1 LAERFL
7 EGSFMRPIHY
17 VSLAAAL
24 SLWASGS
31 FAATDA
37 AKKPSHPRGH
47 VLVYS
52 DQPPLTVNKRSW
64 LDPGPVAPQGSQE
77 NYVVESTGF
86 NKTPDQYYAPSRFG
100 GETLPRP
107 FYPTGRP
114 QPVVE
119 FWTPGYPY

>member
-1 LAERFL
+1 
-7 EGSFMRPIHY
+7 MRPIHY

-24 SLWASGS
+24 SLLASGA

-37 AKKPSHPRGH
+37 SKKPLHPRGH

-64 LDPGPVAPQGSQE
+64 LDPGPVVPQGSQE

-107 FYPTGRP
+107 LYPTGRP
-114 QPVVE
+114 EPVVE